1 MSDYRPDLEG
11 QEQIAGV
18 QGVFVIV
25 PAEDVEKVHN
35 LFQRWFGGR
44 DEVAVVGYGDM
55 DKDADLGYVMV
66 EWYGFAIDRLFLT
79 ILDQDDPIDCHNY
92 ATYVRGE

>member
-1 MSDYRPDLEG
+1 MSDYRPALEG
-11 QEQIAGV
+11 REQVAGV
-18 QGVFVIV
+18 QGVFIIL
-25 PAEDVEKVHN
+25 PASDVDTAHD
-35 LFQRWFGGR
+35 LFERWFAQR
-44 DEVAVVGYGDM
+44 EEVAVVGYGDM
-55 DKDADLGYVMV
+55 DKDTDLGYVMV